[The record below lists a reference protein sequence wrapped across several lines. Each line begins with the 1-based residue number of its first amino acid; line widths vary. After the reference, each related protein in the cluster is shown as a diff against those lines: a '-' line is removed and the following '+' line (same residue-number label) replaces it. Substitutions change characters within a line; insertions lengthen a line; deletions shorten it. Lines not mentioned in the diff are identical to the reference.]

1 MLGEGRWLRCSR
13 GLVAVSTDLLYSRE
27 LRAPLLRMLH
37 RVVARAPLSLEA
49 RGDELNFLSQAVS
62 QLGMAEEAE
71 EEEVEEE
78 EAGGGRRAGS
88 GAGWREVFLDAAEAA
103 CCDGVMRA
111 VLAGHSV
118 LELEAVA
125 SAEECAAL
133 VTEAGGLARRELEA
147 RDTTQCCRGG
157 AVQREARPHSD
168 PRPSLPCAGAC
179 DAWGAWATR

>member
-1 MLGEGRWLRCSR
+1 MSLTFLARPSASWGWRRRRRRKKWRRRRRDGRW
-13 GLVAVSTDLLYSRE
+13 
-27 LRAPLLRMLH
+27 
-37 RVVARAPLSLEA
+37 
-49 RGDELNFLSQAVS
+49 
-62 QLGMAEEAE
+62 
-71 EEEVEEE
+71 
-78 EAGGGRRAGS
+78 AGS

-133 VTEAGGLARRELEA
+133 VTEAGGLARRELDA

-157 AVQREARPHSD
+157 AVQMEAHPNSD
-168 PRPSLPCAGAC
+168 SRPSSLWCRSVVLEELGLLDDVMKADTGRVRA
-179 DAWGAWATR
+179 